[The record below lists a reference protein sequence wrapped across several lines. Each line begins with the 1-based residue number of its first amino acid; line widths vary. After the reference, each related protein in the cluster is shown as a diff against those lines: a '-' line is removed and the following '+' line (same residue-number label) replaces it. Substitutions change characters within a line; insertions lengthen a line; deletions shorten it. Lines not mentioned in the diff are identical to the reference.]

1 MNEMTATLVA
11 TVREA
16 CSELSDAGAV
26 AACADGGWN
35 AGLWT
40 ALEQIGV
47 TAVGVPEEYG
57 GSGGDVAHAVAVL
70 EVLGEFAASVPLA
83 EAALLA
89 GWLIAGCGGA
99 VPSGPMTAAV
109 AGPGLR
115 TRPVGGGLSVQGR
128 IARVPWARHA
138 HQIALLDG
146 ARVIVLERADVRP
159 AHGTNLAGEPRDD
172 LDVDAV
178 VPASRVH
185 AASAVTADAFH
196 ARAALGRAAL
206 MTGAARRALA
216 LAVAY
221 AGERE
226 QFGRPIARFQ
236 AVQQHLAAMAGE
248 VLLAKTAVEAAALAY
263 DTGGDTELAVAA
275 AKVVAGEAVGVV
287 ASLAHQVHGAIG
299 FTEEHALRHSTTRM
313 WAWRDESGNEDA
325 WSAALGRR
333 VAAAGAGGLWPLL
346 TGPARSGG

>member
-1 MNEMTATLVA
+1 M
-11 TVREA
+11 
-16 CSELSDAGAV
+16 SDAGAV

-47 TAVGVPEEYG
+47 TAVAVPEARG

-70 EVLGEFAASVPLA
+70 EVLGEYSAGVPLA
-83 EAALLA
+83 ETALLA
-89 GWLIAGCGGA
+89 GWLIAGGGGT
-99 VPSGPMTAAV
+99 VPSGPLAAAV

-115 TRPVGGGLSVQGR
+115 TRPEGGGLTVQGTL
-128 IARVPWARHA
+128 ARVPWARHA
-138 HQIALLDG
+138 HRIAVLDG
-146 ARVIVLERADVRP
+146 TRVIVLDRADVRP
-159 AHGTNLAGEPRDD
+159 VHGTNLAGEPRDD
-172 LDVDAV
+172 LRVDAA

-185 AASAVTADAFH
+185 AAGAAVTAEAFH

-206 MTGAARRALA
+206 IAGAARRALA

-248 VLLAKTAVEAAALAY
+248 VLLAKTAVEAAALAF
-263 DTGGDTELAVAA
+263 DTGGDTGGDTGLAVAA
-275 AKVVAGEAVGVV
+275 AKVVAGEAAGVV

-325 WSAALGRR
+325 WSEAIGRR

-346 TGPARSGG
+346 TGPARTGG